1 MKFENA
7 HDRISQRV
15 LSDVQ
20 RLQRVPQV
28 GHGRAG
34 EDLKGAGDVFGLE
47 DKNTHVSLPIKETNF
62 KND

>member
-34 EDLKGAGDVFGLE
+34 EDLKGAGDIFGLD
-47 DKNTHVSLPIKETNF
+47 DKEHARGSPNKRDNF
-62 KND
+62 KDD